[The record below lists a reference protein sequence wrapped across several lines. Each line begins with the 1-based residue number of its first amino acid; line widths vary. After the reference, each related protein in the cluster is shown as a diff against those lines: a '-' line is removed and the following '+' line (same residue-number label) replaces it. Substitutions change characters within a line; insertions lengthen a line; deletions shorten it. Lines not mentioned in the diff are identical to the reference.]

1 MSDISPYKLSPDER
15 AIKVAAIFSKAFLRL
30 KEREKASNK
39 FADSYSHSTGLESGS
54 KHVLDTNQKEK
65 THGK

>member
-15 AIKVAAIFSKAFLRL
+15 AIEVAAIFSKAFLRL

-39 FADSYSHSTGLESGS
+39 SANNHSHSTGLESGS
-54 KHVLDTNQKEK
+54 KHVLDTNFMEK
-65 THGK
+65 PHAK